1 MRKHCAIV
9 LGGIFSPL
17 DGIDTA
23 DFVIACD
30 KGYAYIREYDLEP
43 DLVVGDFDSYHG
55 KITPG
60 IEILDLPTMKD
71 DTDTLAAIRYAL
83 EHDYKDLT
91 LYCAFGGRFDH
102 LMGNVQAAMYAV
114 SQGAV
119 VRMVS
124 HDTDSYLFSH
134 GDITLEPRMDYSLS
148 VLALF
153 DECHNVTITGAKYA
167 LKNATL
173 YNTKPVGVSNVW
185 HDTVH
190 VKVGDGILMVSMS
203 HM

>member
-1 MRKHCAIV
+1 MEF
-9 LGGIFSPL
+9 FSPL

-102 LMGNVQAAMYAV
+102 LMGECT
-114 SQGAV
+114 G
-119 VRMVS
+119 S
-124 HDTDSYLFSH
+124 HVCCVTRGRRAH
-134 GDITLEPRMDYSLS
+134 GEPRY
-148 VLALF
+148 
-153 DECHNVTITGAKYA
+153 G
-167 LKNATL
+167 
-173 YNTKPVGVSNVW
+173 
-185 HDTVH
+185 
-190 VKVGDGILMVSMS
+190 
-203 HM
+203 